1 MIKQYTDLT
10 DQIEQARLELSTFKF
25 LQKQEEAALPRR
37 LDALME
43 DVNRQ
48 KERERSLQSRYSL
61 LKEQLHEL
69 EAHRYQ

>member
-25 LQKQEEAALPRR
+25 LQKQEEIALPKR
-37 LDALME
+37 LNSLVE

-48 KERERSLQSRYSL
+48 KEREHALKYRYAQLQEKLQLQSQPSV
-61 LKEQLHEL
+61 
-69 EAHRYQ
+69 